1 MAGRKRHGLP
11 VDLSRAVA
19 RFEQWRQTRVLGERI
34 PEKLW
39 KLAADVAK
47 RHGVSRTAEVL
58 RLDYYGLKKRVAGG
72 QPGVAAENLSPAT
85 AFVELPAAS
94 LSQPA
99 MCEIE
104 YSDAAGAS
112 LRIRLPA
119 KEIPDLVAI
128 GRSFWERR

>member
-1 MAGRKRHGLP
+1 MAGRMRHGLP
-11 VDLSRAVA
+11 VDVSRAVS
-19 RFEQWRQTRVLGERI
+19 RFEQWRQARVLGERI

-39 KLAADVAK
+39 KLAAAMAE

-58 RLDYYGLKKRVAGG
+58 RLDYYGLKKRIAGG
-72 QPGVAAENLSPAT
+72 RPGVAAENLSPAT

-94 LSQPA
+94 LSQPV

-119 KEIPDLVAI
+119 KEIPDLAAI

>member
-1 MAGRKRHGLP
+1 MAGRMRHGLP
-11 VDLSRAVA
+11 VDLSRAVS
-19 RFEQWRQTRVLGERI
+19 RFEQWRQARVLGERI

-39 KLAADVAK
+39 KLAAAVAE

-58 RLDYYGLKKRVAGG
+58 RLDYYGLKKRIAGG
-72 QPGVAAENLSPAT
+72 RPGVAAENLSPAT

-119 KEIPDLVAI
+119 KEIPDLAAL